1 MTKDASKRCLEL
13 IEHKDKEQQNL
24 GLHFIDKYSLYEIVD
39 VQKISREQA
48 ELGNVETVV
57 RLLGRQSKL
66 EKEKKITLQKGLVD
80 YLLESNFNKNSKVA
94 DQLCQKFEIP
104 LEDYPMLVE
113 QKIKNSV
120 RFFLGNFLRKKE
132 DDKEYMALD
141 RIENLFKGL
150 KDC

>member
-1 MTKDASKRCLEL
+1 M
-13 IEHKDKEQQNL
+13 
-24 GLHFIDKYSLYEIVD
+24 D
-39 VQKISREQA
+39 VQKITQEQA
-48 ELGNVETVV
+48 ELGNVENVV

-66 EKEKKITLQKGLVD
+66 EQEKKTSLQKGLVD

-113 QKIKNSV
+113 QKIRNSV
-120 RFFLGNFLRKKE
+120 RFFLGNFLRKRE
-132 DDKEYMALD
+132 EDKEYMALD
-141 RIENLFKGL
+141 RIENIFKGL

>member
-1 MTKDASKRCLEL
+1 VTKDASKRCLEL

-39 VQKISREQA
+39 VQKITQEQA
-48 ELGNVETVV
+48 ELGNVENVV

-66 EKEKKITLQKGLVD
+66 EQEKKTSLQKGLVD

-113 QKIKNSV
+113 QKIRNSV
-120 RFFLGNFLRKKE
+120 RFFLGNFLRKRE
-132 DDKEYMALD
+132 EDKEYMALD
-141 RIENLFKGL
+141 RIENIFKGL

>member
-113 QKIKNSV
+113 
-120 RFFLGNFLRKKE
+120 
-132 DDKEYMALD
+132 
-141 RIENLFKGL
+141 
-150 KDC
+150 

>member
-39 VQKISREQA
+39 FKKITQEQA
-48 ELGNVETVV
+48 ELGNVENVV

-66 EKEKKITLQKGLVD
+66 EQEKKTSLQKGLVD

-113 QKIKNSV
+113 QKIRNSV
-120 RFFLGNFLRKKE
+120 RFFLGNFLRKRE
-132 DDKEYMALD
+132 EDKEYMALD
-141 RIENLFKGL
+141 RIENIFKGL

>member
-39 VQKISREQA
+39 VQKITQEQA
-48 ELGNVETVV
+48 ELGNVENVV

-66 EKEKKITLQKGLVD
+66 EQEKKSSLQKGLVD

-113 QKIKNSV
+113 QKIRNSV
-120 RFFLGNFLRKKE
+120 RFFLGNFLRKRE
-132 DDKEYMALD
+132 EDKEYMALD
-141 RIENLFKGL
+141 RIENIFKGL